1 MAFGFRKLRN
11 ENRFQAGLEA
21 IRAQRRNRFRI
32 LVCID
37 GSDASYDGL
46 RFAAKIGHSSE
57 CDIILLYVRPVD
69 QGLRSGGLQVRVA
82 RENMLDW
89 GLELPGIRYL
99 KRGLDMLAGEDEMSV
114 HWTAFTS
121 HTDTWGDPLGDN
133 KVEYRHESGKTIV
146 LKLKTAPDAASGILD
161 QYELGPYNLIIMGA
175 PSHWHGEIRSFFD
188 ASVAQKVAM
197 LAPCSV
203 MVARANGNG
212 HGTNNGKGHL
222 ICTDGTRHSLDSMRR
237 DAVLAKHS
245 GNPITL
251 FCVAREK
258 AEIAMAERILN
269 KSTKMLSKM
278 EIEIADALVRVGNPT
293 EQIIEVGNSYS
304 VIAVADSGKK
314 LIQRFFLS
322 GVAFKVMGAASTS
335 VLNVR

>member
-1 MAFGFRKLRN
+1 MAFEFRKPRDENNIQAELEGLR
-11 ENRFQAGLEA
+11 E
-21 IRAQRRNRFRI
+21 QRRNRFRI

-37 GSDASYDGL
+37 GSDASYEGL

-57 CDIILLYVRPVD
+57 CDIILLYVRPID
-69 QGLRSGGLQVRVA
+69 QGLRTGGLQVRVA

-89 GLELPGIRYL
+89 GLELPGITYL
-99 KRGLDMLAGEDEMSV
+99 KRGLDMLASEDEMSV
-114 HWTAFTS
+114 HWTVFTS

-146 LKLKTAPDAASGILD
+146 LKLKTAPDVASGILD

-175 PSHWHGEIRSFFD
+175 PSHWHGEVRSFFD

-197 LAPCSV
+197 LARCSV
-203 MVARANGNG
+203 MIARPGGNG
-212 HGTNNGKGHL
+212 TGKGHL

-237 DAVLAKHS
+237 DAVLAQHC

-251 FCVAREK
+251 LCVARQQS
-258 AEIAMAERILN
+258 EIATAERILE
-269 KSTKMLSKM
+269 KSTEMLAKM
-278 EIEIADALVRVGNPT
+278 EIDIADAVVSVGNPA
-293 EQIIEVGNSYS
+293 EEIVKVGNEHS

-314 LIQRFFLS
+314 LIQRFFVS

>member
-1 MAFGFRKLRN
+1 MAFGFRKLRD
-11 ENRFQAGLEA
+11 ENSFQAEIEA

-37 GSDASYDGL
+37 GSDASYEGL
-46 RFAAKIGHSSE
+46 RFAARIGHSSE

-69 QGLRSGGLQVRVA
+69 QGLRSGGLQVRIA

-99 KRGLDMLAGEDEMSV
+99 KRGLDTLASEDDMSV
-114 HWTAFTS
+114 HWTTFTS
-121 HTDTWGDPLGDN
+121 HTDTWSDPLGDN

-146 LKLKTAPDAASGILD
+146 LKLKTAPDPASGILD

-175 PSHWHGEIRSFFD
+175 PSHWHGEIRSFFN
-188 ASVAQKVAM
+188 ASVAQKVSM

-203 MVARANGNG
+203 MVARGKSAD
-212 HGTNNGKGHL
+212 NGKGHL
-222 ICTDGTRHSLDSMRR
+222 ICIDGTKNSLDSMRR

-245 GNPITL
+245 GDPITL
-251 FCVAREK
+251 FCVARQK
-258 AEIAMAERILN
+258 AGRATAERVLE
-269 KSTKMLSKM
+269 KSTEMLGKLD
-278 EIEIADALVRVGNPT
+278 IEIADALVGVGDPM
-293 EQIIEVGNSYS
+293 EQIVHIGNDYS
-304 VIAVADSGKK
+304 TIAVADSGKR
-314 LIQRFFLS
+314 LFQRFFVS

>member
-1 MAFGFRKLRN
+1 MAFGFRKLRE
-11 ENRFQAGLEA
+11 ENGFQAEMEIL
-21 IRAQRRNRFRI
+21 RAQRRNRFRI

-37 GSDASYDGL
+37 GSDASYEGL
-46 RFAAKIGHSSE
+46 RFAARIGHSSD
-57 CDIILLYVRPVD
+57 CDIILLYVRTID
-69 QGLRSGGLQVRVA
+69 QGLRTGGLQVRVA

-114 HWTAFTS
+114 HWTVFTS

-146 LKLKTAPDAASGILD
+146 LKLKTAPDPASGILD

-175 PSHWHGEIRSFFD
+175 PSHWHSEFRSFFN
-188 ASVAQKVAM
+188 AAVAQKVAM

-203 MVARANGNG
+203 MVARANR
-212 HGTNNGKGHL
+212 HANGKGHL

-237 DAVLAKHS
+237 EAVLAQHC
-245 GNPITL
+245 GQPITL
-251 FCVAREK
+251 FCVAREN
-258 AEIAMAERILN
+258 AEIATAERILE
-269 KSTKMLSKM
+269 KSVAMLKR
-278 EIEIADALVRVGNPT
+278 IEIDVADIVVGIGNPT
-293 EQIIEVGNSYS
+293 EQIVTVGNDYS

-314 LIQRFFLS
+314 MFQRFFVS
-322 GVAFKVMGAASTS
+322 GVAFKVMGRADTS
-335 VLNVR
+335 VMNVR